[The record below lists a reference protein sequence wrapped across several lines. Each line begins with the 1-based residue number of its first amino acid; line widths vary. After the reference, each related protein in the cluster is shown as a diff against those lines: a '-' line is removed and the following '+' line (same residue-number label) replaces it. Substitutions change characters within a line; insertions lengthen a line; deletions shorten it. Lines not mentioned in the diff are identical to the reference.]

1 MSTFAVKTPQQ
12 VNTYVVHF
20 NLITKNKSC
29 LQLHADVINKIT
41 DPIQSSDLDFLL

>member
-1 MSTFAVKTPQQ
+1 VSTFAAKTPQQ
-12 VNTYVVHF
+12 VNTFVVHF